1 MISQS
6 DFHYEIIIDIIATC
20 LFALLF
26 IIILF
31 LNYYTKSSF
40 DIIEQD
46 KNENEINNK
55 FI

>member
-31 LNYYTKSSF
+31 LNYYTKSF
-40 DIIEQD
+40 DLIEQD
-46 KNENEINNK
+46 KNENEMNNK